1 MDNLRVDT
9 RNKNLSDVLF
19 VPRKNG
25 PTVILML
32 IKTEEKEST
41 NLKMLYA
48 SLENLKRQLIEN
60 KINTK
65 LATNETLGLN
75 MESSITR
82 KILQHVL
89 GGTPYRVTICK
100 EIKKKQNFKS
110 GPNRGGQHKGKYY
123 KPYFRN

>member
-1 MDNLRVDT
+1 MDNLRVDA

-32 IKTEEKEST
+32 IKNEEKEST

-48 SLENLKRQLIEN
+48 SLENLKKQLIDN

-82 KILQHVL
+82 KMLQHVL

-100 EIKKKQNFKS
+100 EIKKKVNV
-110 GPNRGGQHKGKYY
+110 
-123 KPYFRN
+123 